1 MVERHRFYDLL
12 LRQIPKERLHMNKK
26 MVSTIEMATGVRIVF
41 ADGSM
46 AQGDILVGAD
56 GAYST
61 VRQNLYSRLREEK
74 RLLASDDVPLPYSS
88 VALVGRT
95 RSLDPSVYPNVRT
108 EDCQFINILGRDK
121 PYSVRKPLAC
131 CGLQR
136 GPHVQMKMIG
146 YLTILFC

>member
-12 LRQIPKERLHMNKK
+12 LRKIPKERIHMNKK
-26 MVSTIEMATGVRIVF
+26 LVSTVEMATGVRIVF

-121 PYSVRKPLAC
+121 PYSVRNAFT
-131 CGLQR
+131 
-136 GPHVQMKMIG
+136 VIG
-146 YLTILFC
+146 KEVLKLKGQGSVH

>member
-1 MVERHRFYDLL
+1 
-12 LRQIPKERLHMNKK
+12 MNKK
-26 MVSTIEMATGVRIVF
+26 MVSTIEMNNGIRIVF
-41 ADGSM
+41 ADGTM

-95 RSLDPSVYPNVRT
+95 RSLDPSLYPNVRT
-108 EDCQFINILGRDK
+108 EDCQFINILGHNK
-121 PYSVRKPLAC
+121 PYSVSC
-131 CGLQR
+131 SCFVCG
-136 GPHVQMKMIG
+136 
-146 YLTILFC
+146 